1 MGIQQSWDAMCLTAA
16 SILEPLSCTAS
27 QVGLIN
33 YDLSTQWSVTQPLK
47 GIVKVAYILQK

>member
-33 YDLSTQWSVTQPLK
+33 YDLCTQWSVTQPLK